1 MKKVPTIASVT
12 DQETQGKRIYTDI
25 FLIPEDSVDLST
37 EPEIDEEERTME
49 ALTIK
54 QGEAWVKHQAVKFT
68 PADTNEGQGGDITTD
83 VNGNLVYTVGGDRPE
98 IDDFM
103 NDLYVNKIFKD
114 IREYNPE
121 YSLIAWLNPWAV
133 PIFQETKKKELGQS
147 MSQYY
152 QNVGIVVTRATRA
165 LEKAGN
171 YNPTDL
177 DIYEYI
183 RDNFPKK
190 EIGLVTVQRV
200 RAQNFTYESLDQKS
214 TAIADT
220 SEFANPE
227 RAFISKEKTE
237 SFEEA
242 KDSLSERNRL
252 IIEMEQEYVRQQG
265 EMPPIEYITIML
277 QKHDPSLT
285 EKKVA
290 RMINSAH
297 QELKRKYKRK
307 KYAEAPVNN
316 MASAETENSYMEED
330 EMIIME
336 AIEEDISLL
345 DI

>member
-1 MKKVPTIASVT
+1 MC
-12 DQETQGKRIYTDI
+12 DRETLNLSESEKKRIFGRLSAAVETLAAKSAKGSSEYDEDI
-25 FLIPEDSVDLST
+25 YLAANSGDKDLADLATVVAFYSVRPFFSNLA
-37 EPEIDEEERTME
+37 R
-49 ALTIK
+49 
-54 QGEAWVKHQAVKFT
+54 KFQNS
-68 PADTNEGQGGDITTD
+68 AGK
-83 VNGNLVYTVGGDRPE
+83 PE

-265 EMPPIEYITIML
+265 EMPPIEYITTML
-277 QKHDPSLT
+277 QKYDPSLT

>member
-1 MKKVPTIASVT
+1 M
-12 DQETQGKRIYTDI
+12 
-25 FLIPEDSVDLST
+25 
-37 EPEIDEEERTME
+37 
-49 ALTIK
+49 
-54 QGEAWVKHQAVKFT
+54 
-68 PADTNEGQGGDITTD
+68 
-83 VNGNLVYTVGGDRPE
+83 
-98 IDDFM
+98 
-103 NDLYVNKIFKD
+103 
-114 IREYNPE
+114 
-121 YSLIAWLNPWAV
+121 
-133 PIFQETKKKELGQS
+133 
-147 MSQYY
+147 
-152 QNVGIVVTRATRA
+152 
-165 LEKAGN
+165 
-171 YNPTDL
+171 
-177 DIYEYI
+177 
-183 RDNFPKK
+183 
-190 EIGLVTVQRV
+190 QRV

-265 EMPPIEYITIML
+265 EMPPIEYITTML
-277 QKHDPSLT
+277 QKYDPSLT

>member
-1 MKKVPTIASVT
+1 MC
-12 DQETQGKRIYTDI
+12 DRETLNLSESEKKRIFGRLSAAVETLAAKSAKGSSEYNEDI
-25 FLIPEDSVDLST
+25 YLAANSGDKDLADLATVVAFYSVRPFFSNLA
-37 EPEIDEEERTME
+37 R
-49 ALTIK
+49 
-54 QGEAWVKHQAVKFT
+54 KFQNS
-68 PADTNEGQGGDITTD
+68 AGK
-83 VNGNLVYTVGGDRPE
+83 PE

-265 EMPPIEYITIML
+265 EMPPIEYITTML
-277 QKHDPSLT
+277 QKYDPSLT

>member
-1 MKKVPTIASVT
+1 MC
-12 DQETQGKRIYTDI
+12 DRETLNLSESEKKRIFGRLSAAVETLAAKSAKGSSEYNEDI
-25 FLIPEDSVDLST
+25 YLAANSGDKDLADLATVVAFYSVRPFFSNLA
-37 EPEIDEEERTME
+37 R
-49 ALTIK
+49 
-54 QGEAWVKHQAVKFT
+54 KFQNS
-68 PADTNEGQGGDITTD
+68 AGK
-83 VNGNLVYTVGGDRPE
+83 PE

-265 EMPPIEYITIML
+265 EMPPIEYITTML

-316 MASAETENSYMEED
+316 MASAEAEDSYMEED
-330 EMIIME
+330 ETIIME